1 MLQSMRDGAS
11 SWFMKFVFSALL
23 VLATAGLVLMDMGG
37 FFRSGPPLAV
47 AFTVEGQ
54 EFSTV
59 ELDRMV
65 SQTLRNRNLTLE
77 QGLQEG
83 IIQEIINREVDSRIL
98 NVETRDL
105 GVRIPDSVVAEK
117 ARALM
122 STIMGVFQQ
131 SDQDVDE
138 AAVFRQF
145 VNNLGMT
152 ESMYVASEK
161 NKIATELVSNALT
174 KASFTPSNLVDA
186 LIAFDQEE
194 RIAQTYD
201 LIIKDKDIRKP
212 SDEDL
217 MAFYEIAK
225 ESYATPEYR
234 RFSFVTLSL
243 EEVTKEL
250 EVSED
255 LILDEYDLRMRNG
268 DYIIPESRK
277 LAQASLP
284 DFETADKVYKA
295 TQDGKDLRAALREV
309 TGSTDS
315 YVVPEDYTR
324 DALTAELADV
334 AFNAEVSTITEPVE
348 TPLGWFVMRIDAAND
363 ESNRPLED
371 VRDEITTDIK
381 FELSADAL
389 FELGNSFEDSIAGGL
404 NLIEAADEM
413 NLPVV
418 EWHMIDA
425 IGRPQASKEKAFDD
439 KALVGSESVL
449 EAVFETNEGETS
461 PLVENENGDFI
472 VVYVDEVITS
482 EIPAFEDLKETVT
495 KDWRSQ
501 ERARLAR
508 EKAESLMVELQD
520 TPKAVSFKTRKK
532 ALRPLQHVTE
542 DGDDTKKETT
552 DKSGLSEIERIALF
566 QIEDINGVTTLPIYN
581 GQRLIRLK
589 EIVLSTPK
597 DDDLIEKRGA
607 YVRTFKE
614 NVLSDYYAKLRNKID
629 VDVNNDVIDQ
639 FYKLRLEQNY

>member
-11 SWFMKFVFSALL
+11 SWFMKFIFSALL

-83 IIQEIINREVDSRIL
+83 IVQEIINREVDSRIL

-122 STIMGVFQQ
+122 TTIMGVFQQ
-131 SDQDVDE
+131 NDQEVDE

-186 LIAFDQEE
+186 LIAYDQEE

-201 LIIKDKDIRKP
+201 LIIKDKDIKKP
-212 SDEDL
+212 SDDDL
-217 MAFYEIAK
+217 MAFYETAK

-243 EEVTKEL
+243 EEVTNEL

-295 TQDGKDLRAALREV
+295 TQDGKDLRAALRSV

-334 AFNAEVSTITEPVE
+334 AFNAEVGTITEPVE

-363 ESNRPLED
+363 EGNKPLKD
-371 VRDEITTDIK
+371 VREEITTDIR

-389 FELGNSFEDSIAGGL
+389 FELGNAFEDSIAGGL
-404 NLIEAADEM
+404 TLAEAADEM

-418 EWHMIDA
+418 EWHLVDG

-495 KDWRSQ
+495 KDWRAQ

-532 ALRPLQHVTE
+532 ASRPLQHVTE
-542 DGDDTKKETT
+542 GDEETKTE

-566 QIEDINGVTTLPIYN
+566 QIEDVNGVTTLPIDN

-589 EIVLSTPK
+589 QVVISAPK

-629 VDVNNDVIDQ
+629 VDVNKDVIDQ
-639 FYKLRLEQNY
+639 FYKLRLEQNF

>member
-11 SWFMKFVFSALL
+11 SWFMKFIFSALL

-83 IIQEIINREVDSRIL
+83 IVQEIINREVDSRIL

-122 STIMGVFQQ
+122 TTIMGVFQQ
-131 SDQDVDE
+131 NDQEVDE

-186 LIAFDQEE
+186 LIAYDQEE

-201 LIIKDKDIRKP
+201 LIIKDKDIKKP
-212 SDEDL
+212 SDDDL
-217 MAFYEIAK
+217 MAFYETAK

-243 EEVTKEL
+243 EEVTNEL

-295 TQDGKDLRAALREV
+295 TQDGKDLRAALRSV

-334 AFNAEVSTITEPVE
+334 AFNAEVGTITEPVE

-363 ESNRPLED
+363 EGNKPLKD
-371 VRDEITTDIK
+371 VREEITTDIR

-389 FELGNSFEDSIAGGL
+389 FELGNAFEDSIAGGL
-404 NLIEAADEM
+404 TLAEAADEM

-418 EWHMIDA
+418 EWHLVDG

-439 KALVGSESVL
+439 KALVGSESIL

-495 KDWRSQ
+495 KDWRAQ

-532 ALRPLQHVTE
+532 ASRPLQHVTE
-542 DGDDTKKETT
+542 GDEETKTE

-566 QIEDINGVTTLPIYN
+566 QIEDVNGVTTLPIDN

-589 EIVLSTPK
+589 QVVISAPK

-629 VDVNNDVIDQ
+629 VDVNKDVIDQ
-639 FYKLRLEQNY
+639 FYKLRLEQNF